1 MANVEESEEYN
12 ITILYNID
20 VRSSL
25 VIMMLWVPGSSVF
38 LTGVVGLT
46 LSQLWRYKKQE
57 DDL

>member
-20 VRSSL
+20 VGSSL